1 MGCIDIHIG
10 VTYTCP
16 HTPHLK
22 TIDSIEAPK
31 LVVEGGKKSSKL
43 AARIHIVMNDGNS
56 ILCVWQR
63 PTLITYLMGLIKHCK
78 GGKIN
83 AQYVKTT
90 FY

>member
-1 MGCIDIHIG
+1 MLI
-10 VTYTCP
+10 
-16 HTPHLK
+16 
-22 TIDSIEAPK
+22 APNLINIYFYRQW

-63 PTLITYLMGLIKHCK
+63 PTLITCLMGLIKHCK
-78 GGKIN
+78 GEKIN

>member
-1 MGCIDIHIG
+1 MMKSNNHIN
-10 VTYTCP
+10 
-16 HTPHLK
+16 
-22 TIDSIEAPK
+22 APK